1 MSKDW
6 DSYLCEIDGKPA
18 SVFVDMGIAEDV
30 PLQRLPVL
38 AWVQLPL
45 RSPTADGLA
54 DEAESAT
61 LQAIEQALKAGLV
74 WKSTAYVG
82 SVTSAGR
89 RDFFFYT
96 GAAKAWKEQVAAAM
110 AAFAD
115 HAYAC
120 GSRPDREWGIYLE
133 RLSPSDENLERLRN
147 RRMCDS
153 LQQGGDRLDSER
165 PIEHCAYF
173 PDADARAAFVLRA
186 NALGFRVIETIEPEE
201 RGDQF
206 GVRVSGLGIP
216 SHRNIDALTLPLYH
230 AACEC
235 DGEYDGWETQVVSCS
250 SA

>member
-6 DSYLCEIDGKPA
+6 DSYRCEIDGKPA
-18 SVFVDMGIAEDV
+18 AVFVDMGIAEDV
-30 PLQRLPVL
+30 PVERLPL
-38 AWVQLPL
+38 AAWVQVAMS
-45 RSPTADGLA
+45 RADAEGLA
-54 DEAESAT
+54 DAEEGARLDAFEA
-61 LQAIEQALKAGLV
+61 ALKARLV
-74 WKSTAYVG
+74 SKGTAYVG
-82 SVTSAGR
+82 RVASGGR
-89 RDFFFYT
+89 CDFHFYT
-96 GAAKAWKEQVAAAM
+96 TAAKGWKEQVANAL
-110 AAFAD
+110 AAFPD
-115 HAYAC
+115 CRFQC

-133 RLSPSDENLERLRN
+133 RLSPSDEDLERLRN

-153 LQQGGDRLDSER
+153 LRQGGDRLDRER

-173 PDADARAAFVLRA
+173 PDVDARAEFVQRA
-186 NALGFRVIETIEPEE
+186 SALGFRVIETIEPEE

-235 DGEYDGWETQVVSCS
+235 DGEYEGWETQVVGCS